1 MIESSSWTLKRGP
14 MLKEGIKAPDFVL
27 LDDHGKVVRLS
38 DYEGRQA
45 IVLFF
50 YPKANTPG

>member
-1 MIESSSWTLKRGP
+1 